1 MVYDKDS
8 TWGREIDN
16 TVSDIWYEDGIR
28 NLTAT
33 MSKPTPKFWNTDA
46 KSGLR
51 GTYDDTFEYH
61 QWDILPWD
69 YFIFFKVSRLVPE
82 DVQSVMNYNANE
94 LHKSDVH
101 VISNDPR
108 KSPNEYWLKKT
119 GVFVEPRN
127 LLDVQNVMN
136 YNANEL
142 HKSDVHVISN
152 DPRKSPNEYWLKKTG
167 VFVEPRNL
175 LRDLCGL
182 AAGSIVVL
190 LWLFAKERRGILI
203 SVGKLLSPRR
213 NEPQI
218 LRRKQVHDHVK

>member
-8 TWGREIDN
+8 TWGTEIDD

-46 KSGLR
+46 KSALR
-51 GTYDDTFEYH
+51 GTDEDTFEYH

-82 DVQSVMNYNANE
+82 DVQKVMNYDANE
-94 LHKSDVH
+94 LHKSDV
-101 VISNDPR
+101 N
-108 KSPNEYWLKKT
+108 
-119 GVFVEPRN
+119 
-127 LLDVQNVMN
+127 
-136 YNANEL
+136 
-142 HKSDVHVISN
+142 VISN

-175 LRDLCGL
+175 LRDVCGL
-182 AAGSIVVL
+182 AAGSIVIL
-190 LWLFAKERRGILI
+190 LWLFAKKRRGILI
-203 SVGKLLSPRR
+203 SVGKLLSSPRKV
-213 NEPQI
+213 PQI
-218 LRRKQVHDHVK
+218 LRRNQVHDHVK